1 MLNTTYPMHL
11 TRGTINGAEVPA
23 GYMEEAALAR
33 EIVEADDRLPL
44 AAWRTLLAAIRGG
57 LPVVLVTRERIGG
70 RPVRQRK
77 TVLVEYAVVH
87 GGDAVA
93 LSSNTLRVR
102 YWGFEHNVWLADVVE
117 VSTPDV
123 EYLD

>member
-33 EIVEADDRLPL
+33 EIVEHDDTLPV
-44 AAWRTLLAAIRGG
+44 AAWRTLQAAIKSG
-57 LPVVLVTRERIGG
+57 LPVVLVTREKVGG
-70 RPVRQRK
+70 RPVRVRK
-77 TVLVEYAVVH
+77 TVIVEYAVVV
-87 GGDAVA
+87 GGPDVTRAGN
-93 LSSNTLRVR
+93 LLRVH
-102 YWGFEHNVWLADVVE
+102 YWGFGHNVWLADIVE